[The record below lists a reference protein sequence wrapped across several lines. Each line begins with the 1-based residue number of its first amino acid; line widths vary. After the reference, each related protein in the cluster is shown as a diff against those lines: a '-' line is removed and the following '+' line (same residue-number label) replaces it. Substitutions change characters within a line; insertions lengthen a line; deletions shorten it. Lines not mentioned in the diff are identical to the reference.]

1 MTPLLPRSRRF
12 ARINR
17 DKRPFPMKIVY
28 VAMSADLVHPGHLNI
43 IRTAAELGEV
53 TMKPAHLFC

>member
-1 MTPLLPRSRRF
+1 
-12 ARINR
+12 
-17 DKRPFPMKIVY
+17 MKKVY

-53 TMKPAHLFC
+53 TVGVRFPIDKFRI